1 MRKRQEIRRIA
12 ASIMAAVMMVTAVP
26 FGGAAYGNEVPRGG
40 IVNAEDTETL
50 TASDSN
56 GEYKKISDSD
66 ADAKTETE
74 AAKKEEQIALLAEDG
89 IEGTGTEEDPF
100 IIDSPADWVTVM
112 EYGEWNGKYNRY
124 GSLLG
129 CIALDKDICLKG
141 ESWDLAALNGF
152 TFDGRGA

>member
-1 MRKRQEIRRIA
+1 MEMKY
-12 ASIMAAVMMVTAVP
+12 P
-26 FGGAAYGNEVPRGG
+26 GGG

>member
-1 MRKRQEIRRIA
+1 MEMKY
-12 ASIMAAVMMVTAVP
+12 P
-26 FGGAAYGNEVPRGG
+26 GGG
-40 IVNAEDTETL
+40 IVNTEDTETL

-129 CIALDKDICLKG
+129 CIALDKDICLLK
-141 ESWDLAALNGF
+141 
-152 TFDGRGA
+152 